1 MIEDMATMSK
11 AFQIFDSNVRGMKQ
25 HLQLMDASLVNAN
38 KICHS
43 VAKDKSVKTIAD
55 ALKSSVDY
63 PQLNT
68 PCKTKDINRTFI
80 TARIKVH
87 EQAIVDLYSYYM
99 AYLFNLTKEF
109 MTINTVTLIRE
120 VAPNQNNK
128 MSYEDILSHSRN
140 ELIEIMSK
148 VLLKQLEG
156 IRDTKKVLQKII
168 KYSGITLTEK
178 VLEEA
183 LVYLN
188 IRHLIIH
195 NGAKADDAFIKM
207 NNGLVQIKNKNKL
220 VINYELS
227 SKAIQTVF
235 SLCSEIDNKLLE
247 KKLLNPVATSN
258 KKGETK

>member
-1 MIEDMATMSK
+1 MATKSK
-11 AFQIFDSNVRGMKQ
+11 AFQIFVSKIKEMKR
-25 HLQLMDASLVNAN
+25 HLQLMDASLGNAD
-38 KICHS
+38 KICRLA
-43 VAKDKSVKTIAD
+43 AKEKSAETIGD
-55 ALKSSVDY
+55 ALKSIEIY

-68 PCKTKDINRTFI
+68 PCRTRDISRTFI

-87 EQAIVDLYSYYM
+87 EQAVVDLYSYYM
-99 AYLFNLTKEF
+99 VYLFNLIKEL
-109 MTINTVTLIRE
+109 MTIDPITLIRE
-120 VAPNQNNK
+120 IAPNQDYK

-148 VLLKQLEG
+148 VVLKKLEG

-168 KYSGITLTEK
+168 KFTGITLSEK
-178 VLEEA
+178 IMEEA

-195 NGAKADDAFIKM
+195 NSSKADDAFMQM
-207 NNGLVQIKNKNKL
+207 NNGFVQIKNKNKL

-247 KKLLNPVATSN
+247 KKLLNPIANPN
-258 KKGETK
+258 KKG